1 MLTGGIAM
9 KRIAALLFA
18 LFIILP
24 WSDASAAKWELM
36 YENDTMQLYF
46 DADSVTYQMEEQ
58 TVEKKDKDKK
68 SDRKDK
74 KGKKDKKEAK
84 KKLMP
89 NRDMVT
95 LWTKW
100 DFKTAERR
108 RLAKSEDE
116 AEQARADIA
125 EMVELH
131 FINMKDN
138 TILRS
143 MTVTYDELG
152 QPNHDGLTISGSKLT
167 KAEPGTLGA
176 VELAKVAQ
184 FCKKQDKKIIKRS
197 IEEKSHENEYLEE

>member
-1 MLTGGIAM
+1 
-9 KRIAALLFA
+9 
-18 LFIILP
+18 
-24 WSDASAAKWELM
+24 
-36 YENDTMQLYF
+36 
-46 DADSVTYQMEEQ
+46 
-58 TVEKKDKDKK
+58 
-68 SDRKDK
+68 
-74 KGKKDKKEAK
+74 
-84 KKLMP
+84 
-89 NRDMVT
+89 MVT